1 MDVKIILLTA
11 ILDGEGRRVL
21 NKTSGI
27 TDLQTD
33 LLAYRIYI
41 QDLYQMQILEKKRS
55 FVPAAILTI
64 QVTDVPCCSP
74 RSTRGDALG

>member
-41 QDLYQMQILEKKRS
+41 RDLYQMQILEKKRS